1 MFKFTTKL
9 KRNSIKISFLALFFS
24 FLMPNKIVAQFSTSN
39 TLEDISYSSP
49 KTYEIGGVT
58 VSGAE
63 SFSGQAII
71 SLTGFSVG
79 QEIKVPGDV
88 VTKAITKLWE
98 QQLFSDIE
106 IRAVKIEG
114 NKIFLNIKV
123 QELPRLYKFKF
134 RGVKKGKQ
142 KALREEI
149 SLLTGMVVN
158 ENLIIKTQNA
168 IKSYYVAKGF
178 LNTDVSIDQEID
190 SARQNSV
197 LLTINVNKNKRT
209 KIKDIK
215 FSGNTSIKSG
225 KLRRSLKE
233 VKRKKIYNVFS
244 TSKYIPSKYEESKP
258 NVIKKYNEKGYRD
271 AQIVSDSV
279 YKVSGK
285 LVSID
290 IQIEEGNKYYF
301 RNIKWVGNSVHSSNE
316 LDKILD
322 VKKGEIYNKKT
333 LDSRLFMNQN
343 GRDVSSLYLDNGYL
357 FFQITPVEVSVQNDS
372 IDIELRIYEGKQ
384 ATVNKITITGN
395 EKTKD
400 HVIRR
405 EIRTSPGQLFS
416 RADIIRTQR
425 ELAQL
430 GYFNPETMDVR
441 PKPNQ
446 EDGTVDIEYVVEEKP
461 SDQIELSGGWGAGRI
476 VGTLGVTFNNFSAKN
491 FFKGSAWRPLPAG
504 DGQRLSV
511 RAQSSGSGFQSYNL
525 SFTEPWLG
533 GRKPNSL
540 SVSLSHSVQNIG
552 SGENRSFIKMYGVS
566 VGLGRRLKVP
576 DDFFTLYNEVSY
588 QYYVLQNFGSS
599 FVFSDGFANNLSFR
613 HVFARNSIDQPIYP
627 RSGSS
632 VSLTLKHTIPYSWF
646 RPSSTDYETI
656 SDQARNKYVEYH
668 KWVFQT
674 SWFTRIVG
682 EKRSLV
688 LNTKIGMGYLG
699 SFSSELGTSPFE
711 RFFLGGDG
719 LTGFALDGREIIA
732 LRGYGNGTL
741 SPRTGASTV
750 TKYTAELR
758 YPFSLNPTA
767 TIYGLVFG
775 EAGNSWAEFNKAN
788 PFQVNKSAG
797 FGIRIFMPMF
807 GLLGLDWGYRFD
819 DIPGRTNPN
828 SHTEIHFSIGGN
840 IGGW

>member
-1 MFKFTTKL
+1 MSIQLL
-9 KRNSIKISFLALFFS
+9 KQIKISKIGLFLFFLLPIS
-24 FLMPNKIVAQFSTSN
+24 LAAQFSLNNALDEINYTN
-39 TLEDISYSSP
+39 P
-49 KTYEIGGVT
+49 KTYEIGGIT

-71 SLTGFSVG
+71 SLTGFIVG
-79 QEIKVPGDV
+79 QEIKVPGDMI
-88 VTKAITKLWE
+88 TKAITKLWD
-98 QQLFSDIE
+98 QKLFNDIE

-114 NKIFLNIKV
+114 NKIFLNINV

-134 RGVKKGKQ
+134 KGVKKGKQ

-149 SLLTGMVVN
+149 SLVTGMVVN
-158 ENLIIKTQNA
+158 ENLIINTENK
-168 IKSYYVAKGF
+168 IKSYFVAKGF
-178 LNTDVSIDQEID
+178 LNTYVNIIQESD
-190 SARQNSV
+190 TVRQNSV
-197 LLTINVNKNKRT
+197 VLTIEVDRNKRT
-209 KIKDIK
+209 KIKDINIY
-215 FSGNTSIKSG
+215 GNNSLKSG
-225 KLRRSLKE
+225 KLRRSMKD
-233 VKRKKIYNVFS
+233 VKRKRIYNIFTV
-244 TSKYIPSKYEESKP
+244 SKYIPSKYEEEKP
-258 NVIKKYNEKGYRD
+258 NIIKKYNEKGYRD

-279 YKVSGK
+279 YKINNK
-285 LVSID
+285 LVAID
-290 IQIEEGNKYYF
+290 ITIEEGNKYYF
-301 RNIKWVGNSVHSSNE
+301 RNIKWVGNTIHSSNE

-322 VKKGEIYNKKT
+322 IKKGAIYNKKT
-333 LDSRLFMNQN
+333 LESRLFMNQT

-357 FFQITPVEVSVQNDS
+357 FFQVNPVEVSVQNDS

-384 ATVNKITITGN
+384 ATINKITVVGN

-430 GYFNPETMDVR
+430 GYFNPETLDVK
-441 PKPNQ
+441 PQPNQ

-461 SDQIELSGGWGAGRI
+461 SDQIELSGGWGAGRVI
-476 VGTLGVTFNNFSAKN
+476 GTLGVSFNNFSAKN
-491 FFKGSAWRPLPAG
+491 LFKGSAWRPLPAG
-504 DGQRLSV
+504 DGQRLSL
-511 RAQSSGSGFQSYNL
+511 RAMSSGTGFQSYNF

-540 SVSLSHSVQNIG
+540 SVSLSHSVQSFG
-552 SGENRSFIKMYGVS
+552 SGETRSFIKMYGIS
-566 VGLGRRLKVP
+566 AGLGRRLKVP
-576 DDFFTLYNEVSY
+576 DDFFTLYNEASY

-613 HVFARNSIDQPIYP
+613 HVFSRNSIDQPIYP

-646 RPSSTDYETI
+646 RPSDTDYKAMT
-656 SDQARNKYVEYH
+656 DQERNKYVEYH
-668 KWVFQT
+668 KWTFQT
-674 SWFTRIVG
+674 SWFTRIIG
-682 EKRSLV
+682 EKHSLV
-688 LNTKIGMGYLG
+688 LNTKLGFGYLG
-699 SFSSELGTSPFE
+699 SFNSELGTSPFE

-741 SPRTGASTV
+741 SPRTGAAAV

-758 YPFSLNPTA
+758 YPFSLNPSA

-775 EAGNSWAEFNKAN
+775 EAGNSWVNFKDAN

-797 FGIRIFMPMF
+797 VGVRIFMPMF

-819 DIPGRTNPN
+819 QIPGRTDPN
-828 SHTEIHFSIGGN
+828 SRTEIHFSIGGSIN
-840 IGGW
+840 GW